1 MGEGTAPSEAQAS
14 ARGFQRLRPKRSE
27 AGTGSSSL
35 GCVAAFSLDKLSQ
48 NISWAEGRLAVRE
61 EIQNEIKRQA
71 AFIGYHFVIWI

>member
-1 MGEGTAPSEAQAS
+1 MFFG
-14 ARGFQRLRPKRSE
+14 
-27 AGTGSSSL
+27 

>member
-1 MGEGTAPSEAQAS
+1 MKLKQTSS
-14 ARGFQRLRPKRSE
+14 KRSVSYDVFF
-27 AGTGSSSL
+27 G